1 MPFTPAAVLLD
12 LDGTLID
19 TERFYQ
25 RIWQATAADFQI
37 DLNDTLYQQFIGIR
51 LADCF
56 QLITELGGNRF
67 ALAAF
72 KEQLAARETEGW
84 KAGIDCKPGSQEL
97 LLFLQERQI
106 PMALVTSAH
115 QAKIDRV
122 MAHYPWSDYFQTIVS
137 GEMINHPKPAPE
149 SYLLAAQRLGA
160 TPSNCLAL
168 EDSNTGMHSALAA
181 GCHSIMIPDLNIPDT
196 AVQKKAQAI
205 LPDLFRVIDYLS
217 HETL

>member
-25 RIWQATAADFQI
+25 QIWQATAADFQI
-37 DLNDTLYQQFIGIR
+37 DLNDTVYQQFIGIR
-51 LADCF
+51 LEDCF
-56 QLITELGGNRF
+56 QLITELSGNRF
-67 ALAAF
+67 DLATF

-84 KAGIDCKPGSQEL
+84 KAGIDCKPGSKEL
-97 LLFLQERQI
+97 LLFLQEHQI

-137 GEMINHPKPAPE
+137 GEMISHPKPAPE

-168 EDSNTGMHSALAA
+168 EDSNTGMRSALAA
-181 GCHSIMIPDLNIPDT
+181 GCHSIMIPDLNTPDSD
-196 AVQKKAQAI
+196 VREKADHI

-217 HETL
+217 N